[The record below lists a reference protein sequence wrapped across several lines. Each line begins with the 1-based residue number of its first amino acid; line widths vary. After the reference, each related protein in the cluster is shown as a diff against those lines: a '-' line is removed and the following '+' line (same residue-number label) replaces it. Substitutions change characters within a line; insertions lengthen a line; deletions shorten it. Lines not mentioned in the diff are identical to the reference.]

1 MRVTKTMCERQVEM
15 LNTTLHGDAETHRI
29 QYSANT
35 VDEGRWRSIPDR
47 YVIDHAYGGYKL
59 CRYCNEGGG
68 VYDVTN
74 YRMTARELYYVL
86 TGINTVLRLDAHKPL
101 LNSIL
106 ESQGVSYV
114 QH

>member
-1 MRVTKTMCERQVEM
+1 MRITKTMCQTQVDM
-15 LNTTLHGDAETHRI
+15 LNTTLHGDAKTHRT

-35 VDEGRWRSIPDR
+35 VDDGRWRSIPER

-59 CRYCNEGGG
+59 CRYCNESGG

-86 TGINTVLRLDAHKPL
+86 TGSNTVLRLDAHKPL
-101 LNSIL
+101 INSIANA
-106 ESQGVSYV
+106 QGVSYA
-114 QH
+114 